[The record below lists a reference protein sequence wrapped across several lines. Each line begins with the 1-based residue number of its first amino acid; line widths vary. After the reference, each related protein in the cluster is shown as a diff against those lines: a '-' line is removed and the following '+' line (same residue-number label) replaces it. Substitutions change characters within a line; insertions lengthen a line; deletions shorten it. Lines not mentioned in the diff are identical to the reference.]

1 MNLYIIGG
9 SNGAGKTTFAKVFLP
24 SFVHCPRFVNPDL
37 IAAGLSP
44 FDPSAVAAKAGRLML
59 EEVNHLIHRGESF
72 AFESTLSGKTYL
84 RLIERAKER
93 GYAVHLFYL
102 WVPDAALAVARVRDR
117 VETGGHDVPEADVYR
132 RYDRTCIISST
143 CIVRLPILVEQ
154 GDHRVFSQSYAFTS
168 PSAAG
173 AMVTGRSCNAQ
184 RAWIVQ
190 GTAET
195 YQAWEQKKLAE
206 QR

>member
-9 SNGAGKTTFAKVFLP
+9 SNGAGKTTFATVFLP

-59 EEVNHLIHRGESF
+59 EEVNHLIHRGASF

-84 RLIERAKER
+84 RLIERAKQR

-102 WVPDAALAVARVRDR
+102 WIPDAALAVARVRDR
-117 VETGGHDVPEADVYR
+117 VEAGGHDVPDADVHR
-132 RYDRTCIISST
+132 RYARTLHNFFHLYRPLAVSVHFFDNTGDEPELVFRDTDGETAASRARPRNEKMEISRGPMM
-143 CIVRLPILVEQ
+143 CPR
-154 GDHRVFSQSYAFTS
+154 R
-168 PSAAG
+168 
-173 AMVTGRSCNAQ
+173 
-184 RAWIVQ
+184 
-190 GTAET
+190 
-195 YQAWEQKKLAE
+195 
-206 QR
+206 